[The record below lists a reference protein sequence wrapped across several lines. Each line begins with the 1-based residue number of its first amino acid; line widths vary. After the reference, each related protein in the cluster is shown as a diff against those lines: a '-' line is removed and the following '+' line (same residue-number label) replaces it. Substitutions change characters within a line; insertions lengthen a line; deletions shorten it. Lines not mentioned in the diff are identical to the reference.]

1 MALPATG
8 IIEIRSTA
16 TANNVNGGGFNSAR
30 GGTDYTLQ
38 NAAQLNPTDL
48 TSVLASTTIT
58 SAIGG
63 FTSVMVGN
71 YIHITAGTNFV
82 AGWYEIVT
90 FTDANNVVVDRAC
103 TVTAA
108 GSAGVGYVG
117 GAMSLGSTLDD
128 DLFEIAVAG
137 NLFYVKGGAGPIT
150 YTLGEGVSITAAG
163 GASNPIKIIGYAT
176 TRGDAPTGVTRPIIA
191 MGANGFSLGANWEAS
206 NLIVIGT
213 AAQLFSLGAGG
224 KTINC
229 KVYNSSSVANRTAI
243 YATNSDPFLYRT
255 EGISLRGYGLYDY
268 GICWVD
274 SCYFHDSN
282 IGRILGNNSSV
293 PTFAINTIFA
303 DNVTTAI
310 DNLGLRL
317 SNVVLAHC
325 TLYGAENKL
334 GTGVN
339 LLTGTTDFKILNTI
353 IYGFV
358 TGVTHA
364 DVQSVGF
371 DDYNDYFNNTTDVT
385 NWTKGANSI
394 AVNPA
399 FTSVAQLTGSTAT
412 TSGSVLTQSGGDF
425 STVTDNVDFVYIK
438 SGTGV
443 TVGKYMI
450 TSHTATTITL
460 DIAPG
465 TNATADKV
473 WQITTGH
480 NFLPT
485 GAI

>member
-8 IIEIRSTA
+8 VIEIRSTA

-90 FTDANNVVVDRAC
+90 FTNANNVVVDRAC
-103 TVTAA
+103 TVTAD

-117 GAMSLGSTLDD
+117 GAMSLNSTLDD
-128 DLFEIAVAG
+128 DLFEIAIAGNVFYIKAGAYTLNESVSIAVAG
-137 NLFYVKGGAGPIT
+137 S
-150 YTLGEGVSITAAG
+150 VSLE
-163 GASNPIKIIGYAT
+163 IKIEGYNT
-176 TRGDAPTGVTRPIIA
+176 TRGDNPTEANRPSIA
-191 MGANGFSLGANWEAS
+191 FGANTFKLGNYWTIKNVSMTGTGTNMLQGADTFSR
-206 NLIVIGT
+206 V
-213 AAQLFSLGAGG
+213 
-224 KTINC
+224 INC
-229 KVYNSSSVANRTAI
+229 KIRNSTSTAGI
-243 YATNSDPFLYRT
+243 NAIFLNGNNCFIFKSEVISYRGAAITNNDTRNSFL
-255 EGISLRGYGLYDY
+255 G
-268 GICWVD
+268 
-274 SCYFHDSN
+274 CYLHDSN
-282 IGRILGNNSSV
+282 KGIRFTYLDYNTHITNCIVSDNVHSNIIVESGNTADNILIQG
-293 PTFAINTIFA
+293 NTI
-303 DNVTTAI
+303 
-310 DNLGLRL
+310 
-317 SNVVLAHC
+317 
-325 TLYGAENKL
+325 YGAENKL
-334 GTGVN
+334 GVGIN
-339 LLTGTTDFKILNTI
+339 FAGTITRPRVFNNI
-353 IYGFV
+353 ISGCV
-358 TGVTHA
+358 TGVTHPTA
-364 DVQSVGF
+364 GQTTGF
-371 DDYNDYFNNTTDVT
+371 DDYNDYNNNTTDVT
-385 NWTKGANSI
+385 NWTKGSNDI

-450 TSHTATTITL
+450 TSHTSDTVTL

-480 NFLPT
+480 NFMPT